1 MTHRACAAVQEVQVA
16 RRGKAMDPNAGS
28 RQLEPVFEQTS
39 FQLDYLTRPNAFSD
53 MGFDF
58 GKVRPSPLATLPY
71 PTSLML
77 LFAVQLTDE
86 LNGCPHAHQQLMQ
99 MPTSSVILHACSE
112 SHNRRSCMSSS

>member
-1 MTHRACAAVQEVQVA
+1 MA

-58 GKVRPSPLATLPY
+58 GKVRPGPMATGYFPSAAV
-71 PTSLML
+71 TCL
-77 LFAVQLTDE
+77 L
-86 LNGCPHAHQQLMQ
+86 
-99 MPTSSVILHACSE
+99 SSS
-112 SHNRRSCMSSS
+112 RMSSALPTCTSAAHADAHNQCYIPCPFGVTIAAHA